1 MRRAWNMHAISQG
14 NPRRVSRMTF
24 ARIDEITRSALA
36 LCLWLA
42 AVMLNMGAVLWLGFQ
57 VLRWLHDGYWT
68 AQPTVM
74 FWIRNA
80 FPDASL
86 YLSNPH
92 SWYGAAKLAL
102 VLSRMPSGVALMC
115 AGTVCAVLNVSVY
128 DRRPE
133 APSVTKS
140 RAAASF

>member
-1 MRRAWNMHAISQG
+1 
-14 NPRRVSRMTF
+14 MTL

-42 AVMLNMGAVLWLGFQ
+42 AVMLNMSAVLWLGFQ

-74 FWIRNA
+74 FWIRN
-80 FPDASL
+80 FCPDVSMC
-86 YLSNPH
+86 LSNPH

-102 VLSRMPSGVALMC
+102 VLSRMPSGLALMC
-115 AGTVCAVLNVSVY
+115 AGMVCAVLNVSVC